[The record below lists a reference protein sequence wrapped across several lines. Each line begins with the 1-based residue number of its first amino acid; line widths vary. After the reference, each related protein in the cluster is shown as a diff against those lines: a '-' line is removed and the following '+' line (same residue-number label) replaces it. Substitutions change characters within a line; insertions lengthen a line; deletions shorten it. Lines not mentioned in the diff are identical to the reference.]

1 MFRNGNAAHQILVK
15 DDFLPGEDV
24 LEFLAPGSGGFPG
37 DAHFLLLRGVV
48 HFNQEHEAV
57 QLGFRQGVGAF
68 LFNGVL
74 GGKHEKGGEQGE
86 GAAHDGDAALL
97 HGLQQG
103 GLGFG
108 GGAVDFVR
116 QHDVGEHGP
125 LDELELALAA
135 GRIILDDVR
144 AGNVRGH
151 QVRRELDAVETK
163 VQRFCHGTD
172 QQRLRQ
178 ARNSHQEGMPAGK
191 QGDAQQLH
199 DALLANDHFAQFRGK
214 LLVNGA
220 EPVNGGYV
228 VVGQSGGDG
237 FHIAIS

>member
-1 MFRNGNAAHQILVK
+1 MEPVTPTLPDDVAAIDRLGAIYKELSSELSKMIIGQQRVV
-15 DDFLPGEDV
+15 E
-24 LEFLAPGSGGFPG
+24 
-37 DAHFLLLRGVV
+37 LLSIALFSRG
-48 HFNQEHEAV
+48 H
-57 QLGFRQGVGAF
+57 
-68 LFNGVL
+68 
-74 GGKHEKGGEQGE
+74 
-86 GAAHDGDAALL
+86 ALL
-97 HGLQQG
+97 MGVPGLAKTLLVSSVAKTLDLSFNRIQFTPDLMPADITGTDIIQDDSAG
-103 GLGFG
+103 G
-108 GGAVDFVR
+108 
-116 QHDVGEHGP
+116 
-125 LDELELALAA
+125 
-135 GRIILDDVR
+135 IILDDVR

-228 VVGQSGGDG
+228 VGQSGGDG

>member
-1 MFRNGNAAHQILVK
+1 M
-15 DDFLPGEDV
+15 
-24 LEFLAPGSGGFPG
+24 LA
-37 DAHFLLLRGVV
+37 
-48 HFNQEHEAV
+48 NT
-57 QLGFRQGVGAF
+57 
-68 LFNGVL
+68 
-74 GGKHEKGGEQGE
+74 
-86 GAAHDGDAALL
+86 
-97 HGLQQG
+97 
-103 GLGFG
+103 
-108 GGAVDFVR
+108 
-116 QHDVGEHGP
+116 GP
-125 LDELELALAA
+125 FDELELALAA
-135 GRIILDDVR
+135 GGIILDDVR